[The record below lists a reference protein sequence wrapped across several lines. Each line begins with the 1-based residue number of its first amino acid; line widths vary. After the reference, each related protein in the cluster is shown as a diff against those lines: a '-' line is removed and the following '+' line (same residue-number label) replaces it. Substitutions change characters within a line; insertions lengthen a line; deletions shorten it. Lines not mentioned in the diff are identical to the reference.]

1 MKIRKR
7 NSTALVAASAKPIL
21 RPSKALLDAI
31 CRNDFPSFTRKC
43 FHSLSPGSPFLT
55 SWHMSALAY
64 RLEQV
69 RLGEITRLIINMPPR
84 SLKSIMCS
92 VAFPAFVL
100 GHDPTKRL
108 VAISYS
114 SDLAIKHANDFR
126 AIMSAPWYRSLFP
139 ATRISRMKNTEF
151 ETVTTRSGFRL
162 ATSIDGTLTGRGGD
176 VMIVDDPLKS

>member
-43 FHSLSPGSPFLT
+43 FHSLSPGSRFLT

-84 SLKSIMCS
+84 YGKSTAAS
-92 VAFPAFVL
+92 AQ
-100 GHDPTKRL
+100 KRL
-108 VAISYS
+108 SAVPKTS
-114 SDLAIKHANDFR
+114 S
-126 AIMSAPWYRSLFP
+126 
-139 ATRISRMKNTEF
+139 
-151 ETVTTRSGFRL
+151 
-162 ATSIDGTLTGRGGD
+162 
-176 VMIVDDPLKS
+176 